1 MCLIS
6 VKTESKLQQSLV
18 SFIIE
23 QACIL
28 FVEACS
34 TVCQHSA
41 YTIFVVFYMVSFVR
55 TLYPEGVIADLAV
68 NIKCVKITM

>member
-1 MCLIS
+1 MRQIT
-6 VKTESKLQQSLV
+6 VKTEFKSLV

-28 FVEACS
+28 FVEAFS

-41 YTIFVVFYMVSFVR
+41 YILFVVFYMVSFDR